1 MKQLSILFIIMFSVS
16 SCVSSK
22 KYESLESEYERLEQE
37 HFQLAKKYDSMAES
51 YEKMYYDYTNSEE
64 LRNIIEH
71 TKERVKKLKTDVLIY
86 VDKNVYELDNDIY
99 QIERALDGW
108 DF

>member
-1 MKQLSILFIIMFSVS
+1 MSPTK
-16 SCVSSK
+16 
-22 KYESLESEYERLEQE
+22 
-37 HFQLAKKYDSMAES
+37 
-51 YEKMYYDYTNSEE
+51 
-64 LRNIIEH
+64 
-71 TKERVKKLKTDVLIY
+71 KERVKKLKTDVLIY